1 MSHLLPCCLFADV
14 SAFSSCI
21 HARKPNSGIPSRR
34 QRVVYL
40 LCYDCCALSSSW
52 KLSFLFIFTAV
63 KSSAGW
69 RAVRVLAR
77 GCADSTAS
85 HRAVFVEVRRGLI
98 GSPCN
103 FCSEQQQQRWMLAA
117 VRQEPTWG
125 WGWNRQMSP
134 RCLVLASCS
143 HTLVGLPAPGSVLC
157 PGTCVVGE
165 VSLLCSCISL

>member
-69 RAVRVLAR
+69 WAVRVLAR

-85 HRAVFVEVRRGLI
+85 HRAVFVEVREGIDRQPVQFLL
-98 GSPCN
+98 
-103 FCSEQQQQRWMLAA
+103 RTTAA
-117 VRQEPTWG
+117 EVDAG
-125 WGWNRQMSP
+125 
-134 RCLVLASCS
+134 SCS
-143 HTLVGLPAPGSVLC
+143 PWTHVRMRMELADVPQVLGSGKSLILTCGAASTRVC

-165 VSLLCSCISL
+165 VSFLCSCISL